1 MRVTIAAILGLGL
14 VLTAPALAEPLKAAD
29 ARKALPGGKG
39 VAVEMIAHPKLPAD
53 QAKVLEMV
61 AQGQAHFGAVAFS
74 PDDGLMS
81 EATVAAVDFHSTEAA
96 AKAAAAD
103 CDAKRKGRAACAVVA
118 LIRPA
123 GWKPGALQMSAAAAE
138 AFRKDYGR
146 SGKRAM
152 ALSAGSGKFGL
163 GKGDGAQIQA
173 LAACNAGTAG
183 ADCVLAVQ
191 D

>member
-1 MRVTIAAILGLGL
+1 MRVTMAMILCLGLA
-14 VLTAPALAEPLKAAD
+14 APALAEPLKAAD
-29 ARKALPGGKG
+29 ARKALPRDKG
-39 VAVEMIAHPKLPAD
+39 VAVEMIAHPKLPPD
-53 QAKVLEMV
+53 QAKVLAMV
-61 AQGQAHFGAVAFS
+61 AQGQAHYGAVAFS

-103 CDAKRKGRAACAVVA
+103 CDGKRKGRAPCAVVA

-123 GWKPGALQMSAAAAE
+123 GWTQQPLQMSASAAE

-146 SGKRAM
+146 SGQRAM
-152 ALSAGSGKFGL
+152 ALSVGSGKFGL
-163 GKGDGAQIQA
+163 GKGDAAQILA
-173 LAACNAGTAG
+173 LSACNAGNAA
-183 ADCVLAVQ
+183 ADCALVVA

>member
-1 MRVTIAAILGLGL
+1 MRVMIATILCLGLA
-14 VLTAPALAEPLKAAD
+14 APAFAEPLSAAD
-29 ARKALPGGKG
+29 VRKALPRDAA
-39 VAVEMIAHPKLPAD
+39 VTVEMIAHPKLPAD

-61 AQGQAHFGAVAFS
+61 ATGQPHFGAVAFS

-96 AKAAAAD
+96 SKAAVSD
-103 CDAKRKGRAACAVVA
+103 CDAKRKGRAGCAVVA

-123 GWKPGALQMSAAAAE
+123 GWQPGPIQMSASAAE

-146 SGKRAM
+146 SGRRAM
-152 ALSAGSGKFGL
+152 ALSVASGKFGL
-163 GKGDGAQIQA
+163 GRGEGADDAA
-173 LAACNAGTAG
+173 LAACNQGNAT
-183 ADCVLAVQ
+183 ADCVLAVS